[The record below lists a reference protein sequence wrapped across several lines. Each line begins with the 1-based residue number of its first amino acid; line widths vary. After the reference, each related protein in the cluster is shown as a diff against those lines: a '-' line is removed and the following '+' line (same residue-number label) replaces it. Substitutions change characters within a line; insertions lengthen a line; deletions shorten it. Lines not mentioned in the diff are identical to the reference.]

1 MRPLERWFLT
11 GWRAQ
16 ALAHLPANSRILEV
30 GAGTGL
36 NFRFYPPQA
45 SGVASELSAEMLKIA
60 SAKNRPQDI
69 CLTQGNAEQLPFRDA
84 SFDAALATLTFCAI
98 PSPQKAFAELRRV
111 LKPGG
116 VVVLLEH
123 VRPDGLLGPV
133 FDLLNFA
140 TVWLMDDH
148 CNRQTLAEAER
159 AGFQLR
165 HLEKKAQGIF
175 NLIVL
180 TNE

>member
-16 ALAHLPANSRILEV
+16 ALAHLPANSCILEV

-36 NFRFYPPQA
+36 NFRFYPPQT

-98 PSPQKAFAELRRV
+98 PSPQRRSRCAV
-111 LKPGG
+111 LNP
-116 VVVLLEH
+116 
-123 VRPDGLLGPV
+123 
-133 FDLLNFA
+133 A
-140 TVWLMDDH
+140 
-148 CNRQTLAEAER
+148 A
-159 AGFQLR
+159 
-165 HLEKKAQGIF
+165 
-175 NLIVL
+175 
-180 TNE
+180 